1 MASAQVVE
9 MSVADNSPSQ
19 DFNHPDDHFQSK
31 CFYYFCI
38 LSQIYHN
45 ILKLMKL
52 SFSLK
57 EFIGHVNTLQTSKEN
72 NYYNIMYITDGYWGN
87 KFPYSGKWRYHQAP
101 WGGGGTAIYGPYR
114 YVP

>member
-19 DFNHPDDHFQSK
+19 DFNHPDDHFQLK

-87 KFPYSGKWRYHQAP
+87 HTVESGDITKP
-101 WGGGGTAIYGPYR
+101 PGGGGGYCHIWAI
-114 YVP
+114 